1 MVCIYILCIH
11 SSSGAHL
18 GCFHLLAFVKN
29 AARITGM
36 GNSLVGQWLEL
47 CTSVLPLGG
56 AWGLIPGWG
65 LKILQAM
72 WYGATKRGEKNKKH
86 VCKYLRWFF
95 YFFEYIPRSGIARS
109 YGNSTK
115 FLRRHHFFSYNSFPA
130 IVYKGSSSSHLYT
143 SCFLIVAVFGY
154 HLWRNVYAN
163 PLPILKSGSFW
174 LLSCRS
180 SLYILLINALSDMW
194 LLSILNKV
202 LRLAVVALSSSPRI

>member
-1 MVCIYILCIH
+1 MLSSYVNIYFQL
-11 SSSGAHL
+11 SWV
-18 GCFHLLAFVKN
+18 LLSN
-29 AARITGM
+29 
-36 GNSLVGQWLEL
+36 
-47 CTSVLPLGG
+47 
-56 AWGLIPGWG
+56 
-65 LKILQAM
+65 
-72 WYGATKRGEKNKKH
+72 
-86 VCKYLRWFF
+86 
-95 YFFEYIPRSGIARS
+95 GIARS

-202 LRLAVVALSSSPRI
+202 LRLAVAALSSSPRCNILRTPEF